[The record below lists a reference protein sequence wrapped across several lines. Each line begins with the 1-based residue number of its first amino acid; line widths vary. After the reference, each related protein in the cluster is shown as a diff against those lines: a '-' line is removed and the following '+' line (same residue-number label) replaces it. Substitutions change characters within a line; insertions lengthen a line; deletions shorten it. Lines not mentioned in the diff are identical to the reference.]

1 MKIILLGESNTGKTS
16 LMKRYIHG
24 IFQLNNNTKTTIG
37 ASYQS
42 VNISTITSIEP
53 MQRLLRVGIWDTAG
67 AERFSSLTRHYYRE
81 SNLAIIC
88 FDLMD
93 TKNFFKLNKW
103 IEELTQIEPE
113 CMLVLCG
120 TKCDNEDDEDY
131 KDQEDSTLT
140 NSSHMINRK
149 LKRVPQS
156 YIEQVMTE
164 WDIEFYLETSSKTG
178 VNVDDLFTRSVQVWY
193 DHKKGRMQHKEVM
206 NLRKKSKLLSPE
218 QKSLLG
224 GLAGGGCYCGI

>member
-1 MKIILLGESNTGKTS
+1 MVVDMKIILLGESNTGKTS

-24 IFQLNNNTKTTIG
+24 IFQLLNNTKTTIG

-42 VNISTITSIEP
+42 VDISITPS
-53 MQRLLRVGIWDTAG
+53 MQRLRVGIWDTAG

-81 SNLAIIC
+81 SDLAVIC

-93 TKNFFKLNKW
+93 TKNFFQVNKW
-103 IEELTQIEPE
+103 IEELTEVEPE
-113 CMLVLCG
+113 CLLVLCG
-120 TKCDNEDDEDY
+120 TKCDDG
-131 KDQEDSTLT
+131 DQEEDKSFSTMT
-140 NSSHMINRK
+140 NRK

-178 VNVDDLFTRSVQVWY
+178 VNVDDLFTRSAQVWY
-193 DHKKGRMQHKEVM
+193 DQKGRYNDVM
-206 NLRKKSKLLSPE
+206 NLRKKSKLVSPE

-224 GLAGGGCYCGI
+224 VGRRGCYCGI